1 MTWKKKQQLTGYL
14 FLAPYALSFLVFL
27 VLPIIVALVLS
38 VMQFDLTATEQIKFV
53 GTQNFTDAW
62 NDEYVKQA
70 MVATA
75 RYVLLFVPSLLVLA
89 LALAVGLNALKRGR
103 NLFRGMIFLPGI
115 FTIAVTAI
123 LWQFFYNLEFGF
135 FNWVIKQVG
144 GTAVPWLSEKSLAM
158 PSIVL
163 MSLWWL
169 SGGTAVI
176 LLASLQQIPT
186 MYHEAAALDGAGA
199 WKTFS
204 KITLPLIKPVMLF
217 TVLTNTIGAFQMF
230 PQASLL
236 TQGGPELS
244 TRGTVQYIYEI
255 AFQQYR
261 LGYAAA
267 ISWMLT
273 AVIMVFGII
282 QFVAM
287 RRNSSV

>member
-1 MTWKKKQQLTGYL
+1 MTWKKRQQLTGYL
-14 FLAPYALSFLVFL
+14 FLAPYAFSFLVFL
-27 VLPIIVALVLS
+27 VLPILVALVLS
-38 VMQFDLTATEQIKFV
+38 VMQFDLTATEQIKFI

-62 NDEYVKQA
+62 KDDYVKQA
-70 MVATA
+70 MIATA
-75 RYVLLFVPSLLVLA
+75 RYVLLFVPSLLVLS
-89 LALAVGLNALKRGR
+89 LAMAVGLNAVKRGR

-135 FNWVIKQVG
+135 FNWVIKQFG

-186 MYHEAAALDGAGA
+186 MYHEAAALDGAGS

-204 KITLPLIKPVMLF
+204 KITMPLIKPVLLF

-273 AVIMVFGII
+273 AVIMVFGIV

-287 RRNSSV
+287 RRNSAQ

>member
-1 MTWKKKQQLTGYL
+1 MTWKKRQQMTGYL
-14 FLAPYALSFLVFL
+14 FLAPYALSFLIFL

-62 NDEYVKQA
+62 KDDYVKQA
-70 MVATA
+70 MTATA
-75 RYVLLFVPSLLVLA
+75 RYVLLFVPSLLVLS
-89 LALAVGLNALKRGR
+89 LAMAVGLNAVKRGR

-135 FNWVIKQVG
+135 FNWVIKQFG

-186 MYHEAAALDGAGA
+186 MYHEAAALDGAGP

-204 KITLPLIKPVMLF
+204 KITMPLIKPVLLF

-287 RRNSSV
+287 RRNSSA

>member
-1 MTWKKKQQLTGYL
+1 MTWKKRRQLTGYL

-27 VLPIIVALVLS
+27 VLPILVALVLS
-38 VMQFDLTATEQIKFV
+38 VMQVDLTATEQIKFI

-62 NDEYVKQA
+62 KDDYVKQA
-70 MVATA
+70 MIATA
-75 RYVLLFVPSLLVLA
+75 RYVLLFVPSLLVLS
-89 LALAVGLNALKRGR
+89 LAMAVGLNAVKKGR
-103 NLFRGMIFLPGI
+103 NVFRGMIFLPGI

-135 FNWVIKQVG
+135 FNWVIKQFG

-186 MYHEAAALDGAGA
+186 MYHEAAALDGAGS

-204 KITLPLIKPVMLF
+204 KITMPLIKPVLLF

-273 AVIMVFGII
+273 AVIMVFGIV

-287 RRNSSV
+287 RRNSAQ

>member
-1 MTWKKKQQLTGYL
+1 LTWKKRQQLTGYL

-27 VLPIIVALVLS
+27 VLPIVVALVLS
-38 VMQFDLTATEQIKFV
+38 VMQFDLTATEQIKYV

-62 NDEYVKQA
+62 KDDYVKQA

-75 RYVLLFVPSLLVLA
+75 RYVLLFVPSLLVLS
-89 LALAVGLNALKRGR
+89 LAMAVGLSAVKHGR
-103 NLFRGMIFLPGI
+103 NLFRGLIFLPGI

-135 FNWVIKQVG
+135 FNWVIKQFG
-144 GTAVPWLSEKSLAM
+144 GAAIPWLSEKSLAM

-186 MYHEAAALDGAGA
+186 MYHEAAALDGAGS

-204 KITLPLIKPVMLF
+204 KITMPLIKPVLLF

-273 AVIMVFGII
+273 AVIMVFGVV

-287 RRNSSV
+287 RRNSTP

>member
-1 MTWKKKQQLTGYL
+1 MTWKKRQQMTGYL

-38 VMQFDLTATEQIKFV
+38 VMQFDLTSTEQIKFV

-62 NDEYVKQA
+62 KDDYVKQA

-89 LALAVGLNALKRGR
+89 LAMAVGLNALKRGR

-135 FNWVIKQVG
+135 FNWVIKQLG
-144 GTAVPWLSEKSLAM
+144 GTAIPWLSEKSLAM

-169 SGGTAVI
+169 SGGTSVI

-186 MYHEAAALDGAGA
+186 MYHEAAALDGAGS

-204 KITLPLIKPVMLF
+204 KITMPLIKPVLLF

-282 QFVAM
+282 QFIAM
-287 RRNSSV
+287 RRNATQ

>member
-1 MTWKKKQQLTGYL
+1 MTWKKRQQFTGYL
-14 FLAPYALSFLVFL
+14 FLAPYAVSFLVFI
-27 VLPIIVALVLS
+27 VLPIFVALVLS

-62 NDEYVKQA
+62 KDDYVKQA

-75 RYVLLFVPSLLVLA
+75 RYVLLFVPSLLVLS
-89 LALAVGLNALKRGR
+89 LAMAVGLSAVKRGR
-103 NLFRGMIFLPGI
+103 NLFRGLVFLPGI

-135 FNWVIKQVG
+135 FNWVIKQFG

-186 MYHEAAALDGAGA
+186 MYHEAAALDGAGS

-204 KITLPLIKPVMLF
+204 KITMPLIKPVLLF

-273 AVIMVFGII
+273 AVIMVFGIA

-287 RRNSSV
+287 RRNSTP

>member
-1 MTWKKKQQLTGYL
+1 MTWKQRQQLTGYA
-14 FLAPYALSFLVFL
+14 FLAPYAASFVTFL
-27 VLPIIVALVLS
+27 ILPILVALGLS
-38 VMQFDLTATEQIKFV
+38 VMRFDLTSTERAQFV
-53 GTQNFTDAW
+53 GLQNFSDAW
-62 NDEYVKQA
+62 GDDYVKQA

-75 RYVLLFVPSLLVLA
+75 RYVLLFVPSLLVLS
-89 LALAVGLNALKRGR
+89 LAMAVGLNALKRGQK
-103 NLFRGMIFLPGI
+103 LFRGMIFLPGI

-135 FNWVIKQVG
+135 FNFVLKQFG
-144 GTAVPWLSEKSLAM
+144 GSAVPWLSEKTLAM

-169 SGGTAVI
+169 SGGTTVI
-176 LLASLQQIPT
+176 LLAALQQIPA
-186 MYHEAAALDGAGA
+186 MYLEAAALDGAGS

-204 KITLPLIKPVMLF
+204 KITIPMVRPVLLF
-217 TVLTNTIGAFQMF
+217 TVLTQTIGAFQMF

-267 ISWMLT
+267 ISWML
-273 AVIMVFGII
+273 AAIIMVFGFM
-282 QFVAM
+282 QFLAL
-287 RRNSSV
+287 RRDSA

>member
-1 MTWKKKQQLTGYL
+1 MTGYL
-14 FLAPYALSFLVFL
+14 FLAPYALSFSMFL
-27 VLPIIVALVLS
+27 VLPILVALVLS
-38 VMQFDLTATEQIKFV
+38 VMQFDLTSTEQIRFV
-53 GTQNFTDAW
+53 GTQNFIDAW
-62 NDEYVKQA
+62 KDDYVKQA

-89 LALAVGLNALKRGR
+89 LAMAMGLNALKRGR

-135 FNWVIKQVG
+135 FNWVIKQLG

-169 SGGTAVI
+169 SGGTTVI

-186 MYHEAAALDGAGA
+186 MYHEAAALDGAGG
-199 WKTFS
+199 WQTFS
-204 KITLPLIKPVMLF
+204 KITMPLIKPVLLF

-273 AVIMVFGII
+273 AVIMVFGVI

-287 RRNSSV
+287 RRNASQ

>member
-1 MTWKKKQQLTGYL
+1 MTWKRRQQLTGYL

-27 VLPIIVALVLS
+27 VLPIVVALVLS

-62 NDEYVKQA
+62 KDDYVKQA

-75 RYVLLFVPSLLVLA
+75 RYVLLFVPSLLVLS
-89 LALAVGLNALKRGR
+89 LAMAVGLSAVKYGR
-103 NLFRGMIFLPGI
+103 NLFRGLIFLPGI

-135 FNWVIKQVG
+135 FNWVIKQFG
-144 GTAVPWLSEKSLAM
+144 GAAIPWLSEKSLAM

-176 LLASLQQIPT
+176 LLASLQQIPS
-186 MYHEAAALDGAGA
+186 MYHEAAALDGAGS

-204 KITLPLIKPVMLF
+204 KITMPLIKPVLLF

-273 AVIMVFGII
+273 AVIMVFGVV

-287 RRNSSV
+287 RRNSTP

>member
-1 MTWKKKQQLTGYL
+1 LTWKKRQQFTGYL
-14 FLAPYALSFLVFL
+14 FLAPYALSFLVFI
-27 VLPIIVALVLS
+27 VLPIFVALVLS

-62 NDEYVKQA
+62 KDDYVKHA

-75 RYVLLFVPSLLVLA
+75 RYVLLFVPSLLVLS
-89 LALAVGLNALKRGR
+89 LAMAVGLSAVKRGR
-103 NLFRGMIFLPGI
+103 NLFRGLVFLPGI

-135 FNWVIKQVG
+135 FNWVIKQFG

-186 MYHEAAALDGAGA
+186 MYHEAAALDGAGS

-204 KITLPLIKPVMLF
+204 KITMPLIKPVLLF

-273 AVIMVFGII
+273 AVIMVFGIA

-287 RRNSSV
+287 RRNSTP

>member
-1 MTWKKKQQLTGYL
+1 
-14 FLAPYALSFLVFL
+14 
-27 VLPIIVALVLS
+27 
-38 VMQFDLTATEQIKFV
+38 MQFDLTSTEQIKYI

-62 NDEYVKQA
+62 KDDYVKQA

-75 RYVLLFVPSLLVLA
+75 RYVLLFVPSLLVLS
-89 LALAVGLNALKRGR
+89 LAIAVGLNAVKRGR

-135 FNWVIKQVG
+135 FNWVIKQCG
-144 GTAVPWLSEKSLAM
+144 GTAVPWLSEKALAM

-186 MYHEAAALDGAGA
+186 MYHEAAALDGAGS

-204 KITLPLIKPVMLF
+204 KITMPLIKPVLLF

-287 RRNSSV
+287 RRNTAL

>member
-1 MTWKKKQQLTGYL
+1 MTWKKRQQLTGYL
-14 FLAPYALSFLVFL
+14 FLAPYAISFLVFL

-53 GTQNFTDAW
+53 GTQNFSDAW
-62 NDEYVKQA
+62 KDDYVKQA

-135 FNWVIKQVG
+135 FNWVIKQFG
-144 GTAVPWLSEKSLAM
+144 GTAIPWLSEKSLAM

-186 MYHEAAALDGAGA
+186 MYHEAAALDGAGS

-204 KITLPLIKPVMLF
+204 KITVPLIKPVLLF

-273 AVIMVFGII
+273 GVIMVFGII
-282 QFVAM
+282 QFIAM
-287 RRNSSV
+287 RRNATQ